1 MKLVEISQNL
11 LQAAKTKNGVF
22 NNVKHLS
29 TLSLGQLL
37 ISLETDEKKK
47 TFWINIYNSFAII
60 LLQPNPKIILNPL
73 KRKKFFNKKQIVIAG
88 IYFSLNDIEHNIL
101 RKSRIWWSKG
111 YLKKY
116 FVNELEKNLRV
127 VKLDPRIHFALNCG
141 GMGCPPIRF
150 YEVKKINQQLDIAT
164 QAFLFS
170 EAKNDKKTN
179 TIQLSKLFNWYIGDF
194 GGKNGIIKF
203 LKSYKIIGATENPHI
218 IYSSYNW
225 DPWIK

>member
-1 MKLVEISQNL
+1 MKLVKISQDL
-11 LQAAKTKNGVF
+11 LQAAKT
-22 NNVKHLS
+22 NNRIILYVEHLNK
-29 TLSLGQLL
+29 LSLGQLL

-60 LLQPNPKIILNPL
+60 LLQPNPRIILNPL
-73 KRKKFFNKKQIVIAG
+73 KRKTFFNKKQIEIAG
-88 IYFSLNDIEHNIL
+88 IKLSLNDIEHNIL

-116 FVNELEKNLRV
+116 FVSELEKNLRV
-127 VKLDPRIHFALNCG
+127 TNLDPRIHFALNCG

-150 YEVKKINQQLDIAT
+150 YEVKKINHQLDIAT

-170 EAKNDKKTN
+170 EAKNDKDSN
-179 TIQLSKLFNWYIGDF
+179 TIKLSKLFNWYIGDF

-203 LKSYKIIGATENPHI
+203 LKHHKIISSSENPHI